1 MTDDVTY
8 TNRCVCG
15 WEVSGAL
22 DEVVDATID
31 HGLRI
36 HNMEATRDQVLAVVL
51 ADAAPD
57 TADMT
62 PDPVDGQVYGG

>member
-8 TNRCVCG
+8 ANRCACG
-15 WEVSGAL
+15 WEIQGGL

-31 HGLRI
+31 HGRRI
-36 HNMEATRDQVLAVVL
+36 HNMEATRDDVLAAVNG
-51 ADAAPD
+51 DAAPD
-57 TADMT
+57 TAEMT